1 MRIYKKNINIDW
13 LTLLLITLLRFFFK
27 SFELIKEIKK
37 NIIITEEILL
47 ETLKKN
53 ANKNK
58 AKLLVEIFFK
68 VFEKFNL
75 KVLIK
80 MNQYNIYFPRI
91 FL

>member
-1 MRIYKKNINIDW
+1 M
-13 LTLLLITLLRFFFK
+13 FK

-37 NIIITEEILL
+37 NIIITDEILL

-58 AKLLVEIFFK
+58 AKLRVEILFK

-75 KVLIK
+75 
-80 MNQYNIYFPRI
+80 
-91 FL
+91 

>member
-58 AKLLVEIFFK
+58 AKLLMEIFFK